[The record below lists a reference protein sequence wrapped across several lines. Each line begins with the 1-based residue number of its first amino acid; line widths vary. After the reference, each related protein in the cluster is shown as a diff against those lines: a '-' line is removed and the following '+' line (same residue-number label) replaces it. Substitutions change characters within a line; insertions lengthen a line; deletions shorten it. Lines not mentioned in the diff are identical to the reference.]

1 MVILS
6 AASRTMAA
14 RLFLLSCFCEI
25 MLGFAGFALPLPL
38 ASSTVVGSQQFAVDQ
53 LKEEGKEKET
63 RGELLVLCSLQPQ
76 L

>member
-1 MVILS
+1 
-6 AASRTMAA
+6 
-14 RLFLLSCFCEI
+14 

-53 LKEEGKEKET
+53 FKDEGKEKET